1 MRQGPAAADSLPQ
14 RSALS
19 PVAAIPRERF
29 FFQASLALLLFAFAM
44 HGAARIGAA
53 AEKRARPAGRE
64 ILPERDWAAI
74 EQAVDQGLVFLAR
87 QQKPDGSFNGTPENE
102 PGITGLCVLAF
113 LARGHVPGQG
123 PFGSPLEK
131 AVDSIIASQQPSGL
145 LARAQRRTHA
155 PYCHGIGSLA
165 LSEIYGMGR
174 ATDEAKLRRTIEQS
188 LVFAGKRLSQP
199 KYSPDDHGSWRYLT
213 RHGISDGDLSVTSW
227 HIMFLRSARN
237 AGFEV
242 DVGLIDEAIA
252 YIHRLHDP
260 GRKTFR
266 YEIHTDDPE
275 YNHTRGMAG
284 AGVLALALAGEH
296 QSAHAKDAARYILDH
311 PFDQYDHP
319 INGEQYPCYAA
330 FYCSQGM
337 FQIGGESWKTF
348 YPQLA
353 RTLVRAQRA
362 SGAWRNHS
370 GRDVQYGE
378 PYMTALSILA
388 LSPPFQMLPIFQ
400 K

>member
-1 MRQGPAAADSLPQ
+1 MPGLLAILLPGAVG
-14 RSALS
+14 RGMGAEKGARPSARDVL
-19 PVAAIPRERF
+19 PPEEWKAVER
-29 FFQASLALLLFAFAM
+29 AVDNGLALL
-44 HGAARIGAA
+44 AR
-53 AEKRARPAGRE
+53 
-64 ILPERDWAAI
+64 
-74 EQAVDQGLVFLAR
+74 R
-87 QQKPDGSFNGTPENE
+87 QNRDGSFDGTPQNE

-113 LARGHVPGQG
+113 LARGHLPGEG
-123 PFGSPLEK
+123 PYGKPLEQ
-131 AVDSIIASQQPSGL
+131 AVDYMIGSQQPTGL
-145 LARAQRRTHA
+145 LARVQQRTHA

-165 LSEIYGMGR
+165 LSEVYGMSPPAG
-174 ATDEAKLRRTIEQS
+174 ESKLRRAIERS
-188 LVFAGKRLSQP
+188 LAFAGKRLSQP

-213 RHGISDGDLSVTSW
+213 RHAISDGDLSVTSW

-242 DVGLIDEAIA
+242 DVRLIDDAIA

-260 GRKTFR
+260 ERKTFR
-266 YEIHTDDPE
+266 YEIHTDDPN

-296 QSAHAKDAARYILDH
+296 QSSHAQDAARYILDR

-319 INGEQYPCYAA
+319 IAGEQYHCYAA

-337 FQIGGESWKTF
+337 FQIGGESWTRF
-348 YPQLA
+348 YPPLA

-362 SGAWRNHS
+362 DGAWRPRS
-370 GRDVQYGE
+370 GNDVQYGE